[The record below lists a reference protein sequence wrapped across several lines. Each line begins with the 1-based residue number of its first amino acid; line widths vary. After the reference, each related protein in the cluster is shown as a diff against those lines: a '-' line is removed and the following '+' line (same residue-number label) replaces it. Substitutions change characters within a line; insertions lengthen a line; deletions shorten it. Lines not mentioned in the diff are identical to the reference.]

1 MVGNSNCARAVA
13 TAVVVVV
20 AAAAVAVAAAVE
32 DSRSKGVVD
41 TLPTVVDTG
50 EDHDRMH
57 GTSAEV
63 HFPEHQH
70 EVRQE
75 EVRVTVVV

>member
-13 TAVVVVV
+13 VVV
-20 AAAAVAVAAAVE
+20 AAVVAAAVVVAVE
-32 DSRSKGVVD
+32 DNRSKGVVD

-50 EDHDRMH
+50 EGHDRMH

-63 HFPEHQH
+63 H
-70 EVRQE
+70 
-75 EVRVTVVV
+75 